1 MNITRKQLILVVI
14 AALGYFVDIYDL
26 TLFGIVRKPSLL
38 ELGVAENDLRIVGS
52 YLFNWQMA
60 GMLLGGL
67 IFGIFGDIKGRVSVL
82 FGSIFLYSSANILN
96 GMVQTIDQYAAL
108 RFIAGIGLA
117 GELGAGITLVSE
129 SMHKD
134 KRGWGTMVIVTFGA
148 LGAVLA
154 SIIGDKFPWRI
165 SYYIGGGLGLA
176 LLVLRVGTFESGMF
190 EQVKSSGIQR
200 GAFHRIFLDW
210 KRSFKYLAC
219 VLIGVPIWYIIGILI
234 IFSPELSKAMGV
246 AGNVAAPKAVMFA
259 YLGLSAGDFL
269 SGILSQLF
277 KSRKLVILGFIL
289 FSSACIAYYLL
300 VPNMSLDTFYFMCFM
315 LGTST
320 GYWALFATVAAEQ
333 FGTNIRA
340 TVATTVP
347 NFVRGSAVLLTSG
360 FNALVPG
367 WGLLAAA
374 GILGIISMGV
384 AFLGTLSISE
394 TFGKDLDYVE
404 EL

>member
-1 MNITRKQLILVVI
+1 MSITRKQTLLVVI

-38 ELGVAENDLRIVGS
+38 ELGIAENELRVVGS
-52 YLFNWQMA
+52 VLFNWQMA

-67 IFGIFGDIKGRVSVL
+67 IFGVFGDIKGRVSVL
-82 FGSIFLYSSANILN
+82 FGSIFLYSTANILN
-96 GMVQTIDQYAAL
+96 GFVQTIDQYAAL

-154 SIIGDKFPWRI
+154 SIIGDKFNWRT

-190 EQVKSSGIQR
+190 SQVKQSGIER
-200 GAFHRIFLDW
+200 GAFHKIFYDS
-210 KRSFKYLAC
+210 KRTIKYLAC

-234 IFSPELSKAMGV
+234 IFSPELSKAMQVDGIV
-246 AGNVAAPKAVMFA
+246 EAPKAVMYA

-269 SGILSQLF
+269 SGILSQLL
-277 KSRKLVILGFIL
+277 KSRRMVILGFVF
-289 FSSACIAYYLL
+289 FSSACIAYYLA
-300 VPNMSLDTFYFMCFM
+300 VPGMSLNTFYFMCFL

-374 GILGIISMGV
+374 AILGVISMSLAV
-384 AFLGTLSISE
+384 LGTLTISE
-394 TFGKDLDYVE
+394 TFGKDLDYTE
-404 EL
+404 SL